1 MSKSPLF
8 LFLLSKRNQTM
19 SFNVFNDGR
28 VSRKLHRISQLY
40 QIQPSLHG
48 ESAVIHSFSDLSSYK
63 SLILPS
69 SQSVTTSAYDD
80 GKIEEVDFK
89 NNNPKN
95 PTIIIGH
102 CLVNNGGIPINNLS
116 KIPSY
121 QWGFKHEDELQSDL
135 SAEIN
140 ENQSSLGS
148 FNGTS
153 VSSLARNVT
162 SNTSMGLNSRMVRL
176 PIKNSNSENVNLFD
190 ISNYKPIN
198 GIIQGGECR
207 SLMNGLPYYNLKD
220 VEKIIRDLNLTKKLN
235 FKASNTNTSWFSDTL
250 NSTIDEIEY
259 LHGEVILNQF
269 INNKRLIRNYQWL
282 IYLTNIKTTSILN
295 DQNNANIN
303 NNEVKKFYTMK
314 DFKKWLRLKTLKFN
328 ELQKEKNQLLAQL
341 EQIKLS
347 KQTKRSDYKLKFS
360 KLPQNLSDDE
370 IAIYD
375 YNENYS
381 TQSNGKDNLNLAI
394 QVYGEELINREREL
408 KKKLL
413 KIPEFLE
420 EVDIADLTDDH
431 DDENDSRKN
440 SENNNNIP
448 ASEVPKFT
456 RFNSNKSYNEN
467 HEYIIEREIPIDD
480 PKLMDLQTKLYGHQR
495 AQKLQNEVYSRN
507 GLIKSKVVKFRRT
520 PNPNGLGFSNIR
532 NRKPSYL

>member
-1 MSKSPLF
+1 
-8 LFLLSKRNQTM
+8 M

-80 GKIEEVDFK
+80 EP
-89 NNNPKN
+89 NYN
-95 PTIIIGH
+95 H
-102 CLVNNGGIPINNLS
+102 RSLSSNNGGIPINNLS

-198 GIIQGGECR
+198 GVIQGGECR

-370 IAIYD
+370 IDIYD

-408 KKKLL
+408 RKKLL

-507 GLIKSKVVKFRRT
+507 GLIKSKNSQSKR
-520 PNPNGLGFSNIR
+520 LGF
-532 NRKPSYL
+532 L